1 MKKSR
6 IILAFAFGVSII
18 ATSCKKNDDPTP
30 TPTGCVSC
38 SANDTYTQKDLLARP
53 SIGIVFNSNPADK
66 DAFNVSMPS
75 TAAATFQSKFQARL
89 LALNPGYTTN
99 LLGQTATAFTT
110 LLANDVL
117 NVSTTG
123 ATTFY
128 TSPTQLLTGRNLSED
143 VIDAELK
150 LAFGGPTGLS
160 NPGLISD
167 NVNGNDKPLLTTFP
181 YLASPF

>member
-1 MKKSR
+1 MKKSI
-6 IILAFAFGVSII
+6 IILAFAVSGSII
-18 ATSCKKNDDPTP
+18 GTSCKKSDNPTP
-30 TPTGCVSC
+30 AGCASC
-38 SANDTYTQKDLLARP
+38 SATDTYTQKDLLARP

-99 LLGQTATAFTT
+99 ILGQTATQFTT

-117 NVSTTG
+117 NVSTNGVT
-123 ATTFY
+123 AFY
-128 TSPTQLLTGRNLSED
+128 NGTQLLTGRTLSED
-143 VIDAELK
+143 VIDTELT
-150 LAFGGPTGLS
+150 LAFGGPTGTS
-160 NPGLISD
+160 NSGLTSD
-167 NVNGNDKPLLTTFP
+167 HVNGNDKPLLTTFP